1 MEPAVEA
8 LLAERTDFVS
18 MAKMQSM
25 VRVTCLEIMN
35 SAPEQVM
42 EYRKEVLELKSM
54 IQSYLLEVASLKEQM
69 AASGSSGSS
78 TCGSFPP
85 SSPSSAS
92 TCDADPPTPSNGAPV
107 TLQASFMPPP
117 ESAWYEHKTLPRF
130 AVQLRL
136 PSGKLYPHADVTLR
150 VSMLNGRGLP
160 EEQKANGSGELLVG
174 ERNARAGLA
183 GLAEWD
189 NLRIAEPSSKHYGSF
204 TMLIDVE
211 RAPPGVTIEQLQ
223 VGPIT
228 IQVGRMWS
236 KRRKSEAELTGDDS
250 ISQIPGVG
258 ARYVSRLQLHGV
270 STIGQFAA
278 MAATEVGK
286 ATLCKLCK
294 GDNPR
299 NSLNDQKL
307 QSMIDTAT
315 GVVRGTVAYKKR
327 SLGVVSGA
335 TTASARAVFGLGPA
349 VDVPEP
355 EFSMDELLLLAS
367 SDDSPSSPELEPLA
381 AIATDGSGGGF
392 NLGFGTFRG
401 GGGGVDMDLGDDDDD
416 LIVRMRSAKLHSAP
430 LDAIDHDM
438 SIHSGVGGF
447 AVLPPKAPPA
457 TGDAGCAIQI
467 LPSKHK
473 SGLSGFAAF
482 DALEAAPPAYAPAA
496 YAATVPFAPPSP
508 ALAVL
513 LRAAWHGDAHAI
525 REAAVA
531 AGPEA
536 AAGVDRFGSTAL
548 HLAALNGRAE
558 GVRALCGA
566 LDARALDAPSTALG
580 DATALHLAAVRGAR
594 AEAAADALLDAGAS
608 ATVLMAGDV
617 SAAHLAAWSGA
628 PRLLERLLET
638 APGLLE
644 AQTDSGLSVLE
655 CAALGGHAECVAT
668 ALSHGAWRSSSS
680 RLPALHC
687 AALGGDPDVLARV
700 LASAVGA
707 SQLEA
712 LSEAGWRPLHCAA
725 ASGNL
730 HGLTVLV
737 AAGAD
742 VLSITEDGLSALA
755 LACACGHADCA
766 AELLTLSPGLLSPAT
781 VLAGCP
787 ELVHALA
794 SGDPSCMQVLV
805 SALARQGVDVASML
819 GMSVEEAFTRL
830 HGAEAG
836 AEAGAEVH
844 ELA

>member
-42 EYRKEVLELKSM
+42 EYRKEVIELKSM

-69 AASGSSGSS
+69 GASGSS

-92 TCDADPPTPSNGAPV
+92 TCEADPPTPSDGAPV

-117 ESAWYEHKTLPRF
+117 ESAWYEHKSLPRF

-355 EFSMDELLLLAS
+355 EFTMDELLLLAS
-367 SDDSPSSPELEPLA
+367 SDDSPSSPELEPLT
-381 AIATDGSGGGF
+381 AIAPDGSGGGGSGGGF

-401 GGGGVDMDLGDDDDD
+401 GGGGVEMDLGDDDDE

-430 LDAIDHDM
+430 LDAVDHD
-438 SIHSGVGGF
+438 VGGF

-457 TGDAGCAIQI
+457 TGDARCAIQI
-467 LPSKHK
+467 LPSKQK
-473 SGLSGFAAF
+473 GGLSGFAAF
-482 DALEAAPPAYAPAA
+482 DALEAAPPTK
-496 YAATVPFAPPSP
+496 AATVPFAPSSP
-508 ALAVL
+508 TLAAL
-513 LRAAWHGDAHAI
+513 LRAAWHGDAQAI
-525 REAAVA
+525 REAAAA
-531 AGPEA
+531 AGSEA
-536 AAGVDRFGSTAL
+536 AGGVDRFGSTAL

-558 GVRALCGA
+558 GVHALCGA
-566 LDARALDAPSTALG
+566 LDARALDAPATALG

-594 AEAAADALLDAGAS
+594 AEAAADALLDAGAT

-644 AQTDSGLSVLE
+644 AQTASGLSVLE
-655 CAALGGHAECVAT
+655 CAALGGHAECVAI
-668 ALSHGAWRSSSS
+668 AIAHGAWRSSSS

-687 AALGGDPDVLARV
+687 AALGGDPEVLARV

-712 LSEAGWRPLHCAA
+712 LSETGWRPLHCAA

-730 HGLTVLV
+730 HGLTALV
-737 AAGAD
+737 SAGAD
-742 VLSITEDGLSALA
+742 VLSLTEDGLSALA

-766 AELLTLSPGLLSPAT
+766 TELLTLSPGLLSPAT

-819 GMSVEEAFTRL
+819 GMPVEEAFTRL

-836 AEAGAEVH
+836 AEAH

>member
-1 MEPAVEA
+1 MAVATRRCIDRKEFFEACEFFAQVQGTLVADDGLLIDVAGGHGLVGTLVALFKSKDFERVIIRDPRRPKAFDEVVSAAVEVAPWVSGRITYEQKKILPSDPLPRGGAAVVCVHGCKSLTDRIIAAAAEAEARSIALMPCCYPSDAAQAPTALVQSLGTPLASDVQRTYDLQMHGYEPAVEA

-54 IQSYLLEVASLKEQM
+54 IQSYLLEVASFKEQM

-381 AIATDGSGGGF
+381 AIGTDGSGGGF

-482 DALEAAPPAYAPAA
+482 DALEAAPPAA

-608 ATVLMAGDV
+608 ATVLMAGD
-617 SAAHLAAWSGA
+617 
-628 PRLLERLLET
+628 
-638 APGLLE
+638 
-644 AQTDSGLSVLE
+644 
-655 CAALGGHAECVAT
+655 
-668 ALSHGAWRSSSS
+668 
-680 RLPALHC
+680 
-687 AALGGDPDVLARV
+687 
-700 LASAVGA
+700 
-707 SQLEA
+707 
-712 LSEAGWRPLHCAA
+712 
-725 ASGNL
+725 
-730 HGLTVLV
+730 
-737 AAGAD
+737 
-742 VLSITEDGLSALA
+742 
-755 LACACGHADCA
+755 
-766 AELLTLSPGLLSPAT
+766 
-781 VLAGCP
+781 
-787 ELVHALA
+787 
-794 SGDPSCMQVLV
+794 
-805 SALARQGVDVASML
+805 GVDVASML

-836 AEAGAEVH
+836 AEVH